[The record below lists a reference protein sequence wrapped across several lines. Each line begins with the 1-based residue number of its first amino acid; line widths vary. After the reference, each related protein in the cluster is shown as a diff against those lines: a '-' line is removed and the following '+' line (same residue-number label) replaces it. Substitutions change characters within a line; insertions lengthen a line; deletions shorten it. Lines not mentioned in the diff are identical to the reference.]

1 MNLIIRK
8 ANIDD
13 VFYISKLHAICWK
26 QSYKDIVSEDFLKKI
41 YLDDW
46 CEEFSEGIKTK
57 TREVHIALLDDNVI
71 GAISCGNNRYNIENY
86 GEIMSLY
93 VHPVYQG
100 SGIGTELLNHCIS
113 YMKDNGYKN
122 LCLYVFDKNE
132 EAKRF
137 YIKNGFKDSGQKK
150 ILKIDDNNNIEEALY
165 IYDNI

>member
-1 MNLIIRK
+1 
-8 ANIDD
+8 
-13 VFYISKLHAICWK
+13 
-26 QSYKDIVSEDFLKKI
+26 
-41 YLDDW
+41 
-46 CEEFSEGIKTK
+46 
-57 TREVHIALLDDNVI
+57 
-71 GAISCGNNRYNIENY
+71 
-86 GEIMSLY
+86 MSLY

-100 SGIGTELLNHCIS
+100 SGIGSELLNHCIS

>member
-100 SGIGTELLNHCIS
+100 SGIGSELLNHCIS

-150 ILKIDDNNNIEEALY
+150 ILKIDDNNIEEALY